1 MKTTTYIYL
10 GKIIAVLILIM
21 GIIHVAATFTP
32 LIQNG
37 LECLSEESL
46 KAMTYMS
53 LMCGTFL
60 MLGGLT
66 LIVLLRKIIQYPFL
80 NTPILIISTFLY
92 IGGILSVI
100 YMFANPFAWIVFVL
114 NIIMFVIA
122 LTLKQEIK

>member
-1 MKTTTYIYL
+1 MKTTVYISF
-10 GKIIAVLILIM
+10 GKIIAAVILIM

-37 LECLSEESL
+37 LECLSEDSL

-66 LIVLLRKIIQYPFL
+66 LIILLRKIIQYPFL
-80 NTPILIISTFLY
+80 NSPVFIISTFLY

-100 YMFANPFAWIVFVL
+100 YMFDNPFAWIVFVL